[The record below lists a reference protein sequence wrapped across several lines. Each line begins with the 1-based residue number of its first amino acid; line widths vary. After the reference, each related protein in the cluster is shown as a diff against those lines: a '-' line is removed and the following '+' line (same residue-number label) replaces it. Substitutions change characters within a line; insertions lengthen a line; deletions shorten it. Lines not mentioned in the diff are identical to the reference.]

1 MKKSIIMIVIGVL
14 FAIVFL
20 IVFWLIKKN
29 NNRQNTTPS
38 METIKHIKYSFT
50 IQNKTNKLVND
61 KKLWVY
67 APVKRNSFQSC
78 SAIESKAPFQL
89 IQSANGNQIIAFT
102 INDLSPFGTRIINVQ
117 AGIVYCSPPGKMEL
131 ASKNKYLMPEVHIES
146 AHLDIINLAKK
157 LKASTP
163 LDTARNIY
171 NWVSSNIKYTGYIKN
186 SRGALYALK
195 HKKGD
200 CTEFMSLF
208 IALCRANNIPARGI
222 GGYTCTG
229 DCILTPGTYHNW
241 AQVYVDGSWL
251 LADCQKKIFAQ
262 ENENYIAMQIIT
274 DKTRDFMRGFS
285 RFRFQGTDLKVK
297 MN

>member
-1 MKKSIIMIVIGVL
+1 MKKFII
-14 FAIVFL
+14 L
-20 IVFWLIKKN
+20 IVVGVMFVTAFWLIKN
-29 NNRQNTTPS
+29 NNRQNS
-38 METIKHIKYSFT
+38 VSSIETIKHIKYSFT
-50 IQNKTNKLVND
+50 IRNKTNKLLND

-78 SAIESKAPFQL
+78 SVIESKVPFQL
-89 IQSANGNQIIAFT
+89 THSANGNQIISFT

-117 AGIVYCSPPGKMEL
+117 ASIVYRSPPRKMEL
-131 ASKNKYLMPEVHIES
+131 DSRQLYLLPELHIES
-146 AHLDIINLAKK
+146 TNLDIINLAKT
-157 LKASTP
+157 LQASTVMGS
-163 LDTARNIY
+163 AKNIY
-171 NWVSSNIKYTGYIKN
+171 NWVSSNIEYTGYIKN

-208 IALCRANNIPARGI
+208 VALCRANNIPARGI

-229 DCILTPGTYHNW
+229 DCILTPSNYHNW
-241 AQVYVDGSWL
+241 AEVYVDGSWL
-251 LADCQKKIFAQ
+251 MADCQKKVFAQ
-262 ENENYIAMQIIT
+262 ENENYIAMQIIA
-274 DKTRDFMRGFS
+274 DKAKDVMQGFS